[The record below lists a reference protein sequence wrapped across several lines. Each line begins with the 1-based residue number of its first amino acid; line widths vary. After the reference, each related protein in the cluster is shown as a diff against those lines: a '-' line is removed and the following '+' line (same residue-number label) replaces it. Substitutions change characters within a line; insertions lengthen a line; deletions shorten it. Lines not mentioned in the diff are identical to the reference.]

1 MVVGVV
7 AAVVVVGVVG
17 VVVVGVVAVLVELV
31 VEVVV
36 FAVVV
41 GVVVGVVVDEVVRQ
55 SVDASWLI
63 VEAPWLRSWR
73 RFGLIVEG
81 RFETAFAKFWLAL
94 SAAPQSFAETAED
107 TWLS

>member
-7 AAVVVVGVVG
+7 AG
-17 VVVVGVVAVLVELV
+17 VVVVGVVAVVVVGVVWVLVELV

-36 FAVVV
+36 AAVVV
-41 GVVVGVVVDEVVRQ
+41 GVVAVAVLVVWQ
-55 SVDASWLI
+55 STDASWLT

-81 RFETAFAKFWLAL
+81 RFETAFAKLWLAL

>member
-1 MVVGVV
+1 M
-7 AAVVVVGVVG
+7 VVG
-17 VVVVGVVAVLVELV
+17 VVVVLVVGVVCVVVGLVVVAVVGVVVVAVVGLV
-31 VEVVV
+31 VEVVW
-36 FAVVV
+36 
-41 GVVVGVVVDEVVRQ
+41 Q
-55 SVDASWLI
+55 STDASWLI

-94 SAAPQSFAETAED
+94 SAATQSLAETAED